1 MMMIVI
7 TCLKIGINQIMKI
20 VHISDLHIGYK
31 AYNKL
36 EKNGLNIREMD
47 ILSAFQESLEK
58 IAKINPELIIIAGD
72 VFHKPRPSNF
82 SLFFAIKFLQKFRE
96 SCQSPI
102 IIIGGNHELT
112 KSTEAGSVLNVFEAV
127 IPNVKVI
134 ENKIKEMA
142 FDKLKLNVVC
152 APYGAFAALSKYILK
167 PNKDF
172 KYNILTMHG
181 SYNSKKCPEISKN
194 EHTALIEEENI
205 NGLEWDYV
213 ALGHYH
219 KYTELEKNIYYSG
232 AIERTSSNI
241 WQEAKDPKGFIE
253 YNLESKEIKFHELKT
268 RRVYDIKKINADT
281 LTAEQINLKIDEE
294 VAKIKDFGNSI
305 IRITLDNIDPLAIRN
320 LNYSKIREYRKKAVH
335 FMINFIKKDVDL
347 TFDKE
352 GNSVEKRKNLNESLD
367 EELKVFE
374 LAQGLSQEKFNSLAK
389 DYLKT
394 ASI

>member
-1 MMMIVI
+1 
-7 TCLKIGINQIMKI
+7 MKI

-36 EKNGLNIREMD
+36 EKNGLNVREID
-47 ILSAFQESLEK
+47 ILSAFQEALEK
-58 IAKINPELIIIAGD
+58 IAIINPELVIIAGD

-96 SCQSPI
+96 SCNSPI

-127 IPNVKVI
+127 IPNIKVI
-134 ENKIKEMA
+134 EKNIKQISFE
-142 FDKLKLNVVC
+142 KLKLNIVC
-152 APYGAFAALSKYILK
+152 VPYGAFADLDKNILK

-172 KYNILTMHG
+172 KYNILTLHG

-194 EHTALIEEENI
+194 EHTALIEEEKI
-205 NGLEWDYV
+205 NGSEWDYV

-219 KYTELEKNIYYSG
+219 KYTELEENIYYSG

-253 YNLESKEIKFHELKT
+253 YNLETKKVTFHSLQT
-268 RRVYDIKKINADT
+268 PRTVVDIKKINADT
-281 LTAEQINLKIDEE
+281 LTAEEINACIDEE
-294 VAKIKDFGNSI
+294 VAKIKDFENSI
-305 IRITLDNIDPLAIRN
+305 VRITLDNIDPLAIRN
-320 LNYSKIREYRKKAVH
+320 LNYTKIREYRKKAVH
-335 FMINFIKKDVDL
+335 FMLNFIKKDVNL

-352 GNSVEKRKNLNESLD
+352 GNPVEKRKNLHEALD
-367 EELKVFE
+367 AELNVFE
-374 LAQGLSQEKFNSLAK
+374 LAQGLNQEMFNNLAK
-389 DYLKT
+389 DYLK
-394 ASI
+394 AVSI